1 VPAETDPTVFIV
13 YGATGDLAKRMVL
26 PAFYA
31 LYLNDLLP
39 QRWTLIGNG
48 RGDVAHEDFRAHFH
62 DSLVEFDAT
71 PEPEQWE
78 TFAAHLLF
86 AGGGFRSED
95 PGSLLD
101 VIDTTRDSLGDGA
114 DLIHYLAI
122 PPSAFA
128 PTTEAIKTH
137 GLNTGAKAVYEKPYG
152 ESLESF
158 EELDALVHDAFEEE
172 QIFRIDHFLGKE
184 ATQNVHML
192 RFANRLFGGTWNS
205 EFVSEVQ
212 IDVPETLDIADRAEF
227 YDATGA
233 ALDML
238 VTHLFQVAAEVA
250 MEPPTSFAAA
260 DLQFARES
268 VIAAF
273 RPLDPDEVVLG
284 QFQTYRQ
291 TEGIADDST
300 TDTFVAARLWVDT
313 DRWRGVPFLLRT
325 GKRLAASA
333 ERVSLVFRQAEG
345 PLHSTGR
352 HHGALS
358 FDLSGTG
365 AIELAMT
372 VKRPG
377 PVLEPDETDNVL
389 RLDKVAPD
397 GLAPYT
403 SLLHDV
409 IAGDRSLFTSSEG
422 LRSAFTAFAPLQ
434 GPLRPSVISYPD
446 DSWGPEEAEALA
458 GPHGWLLSSGGQAAQ
473 G

>member
-1 VPAETDPTVFIV
+1 MASDSDPTLFIL

-31 LYLNDLLP
+31 LSVHELLP
-39 QRWTLIGNG
+39 KRWKLIGNG

-71 PEPEQWE
+71 PDPAQWE
-78 TFAAHLLF
+78 SFAANLLF

-95 PGSLLD
+95 PGSLLE
-101 VIDTTRDSLGDGA
+101 VIDSTRDSLGDDV

-122 PPSAFA
+122 PPSAFG
-128 PTTEAIKTH
+128 PTTAAIKTH
-137 GLNTGAKAVYEKPYG
+137 RLNRGAKAVYEKPYG
-152 ESLESF
+152 QSLASF
-158 EELDALVHDAFEEE
+158 EELDAQVHDTFSEE

-205 EFVSEVQ
+205 EFISEVQ
-212 IDVPETLDIADRAEF
+212 IDVPETLDIADRAVF

-250 MEPPTSFAAA
+250 MEPPTSFSAA

-273 RPLDPDEVVLG
+273 RPLDPAEVVLG
-284 QFQTYRQ
+284 QFQSYRQ
-291 TEGIADDST
+291 TEGVADDST
-300 TDTFVAARLWVDT
+300 TDTYVAARLWVDT
-313 DRWRGVPFLLRT
+313 DRWRDVPFVLRT

-333 ERVSLVFRQAEG
+333 ERVSLIFRQAEG

-352 HHGALS
+352 RPGVLG

-365 AIELAMT
+365 AIELEMT

-377 PVLEPDETDNVL
+377 PVLEPDDTCEVL
-389 RLDKVAPD
+389 RLDRVASG
-397 GLAPYT
+397 GLTAYT

-409 IAGDRSLFTSSEG
+409 IAGDRSLFTSSDG

-434 GPLRPSVISYPD
+434 GPERPAVISYAD
-446 DSWGPEEAEALA
+446 GGWGPAEADALA
-458 GPHGWLLSSGGQAAQ
+458 GPHGWLLSSGEGTTAP
-473 G
+473 